1 MFSFGTQLAISG
13 GTYFQNPE
21 RNKPM
26 AAAEQLP
33 IPETIESSR
42 KTIASDQQSE
52 PQDNIPECLKNG
64 TFEQLIEDRVFGRY
78 IASLG
83 YATLDQVQ
91 ECLRLQG
98 RILDRGGRKLRL
110 SQILLARNYL
120 TKTQMARLSR
130 NFEVSCSAS

>member
-1 MFSFGTQLAISG
+1 MT
-13 GTYFQNPE
+13 
-21 RNKPM
+21 
-26 AAAEQLP
+26 AAEQLP
-33 IPETIESSR
+33 ISETLESSR
-42 KTIASDQQSE
+42 NPIASNQPSV

-110 SQILLARNYL
+110 SQILVARNYL
-120 TKTQMARLSR
+120 TKTQMVRLNK
-130 NFEVSCSAS
+130 NFEA

>member
-1 MFSFGTQLAISG
+1 MT
-13 GTYFQNPE
+13 
-21 RNKPM
+21 
-26 AAAEQLP
+26 AAEQLS

-42 KTIASDQQSE
+42 KTIASDQPDV

-110 SQILLARNYL
+110 SQILVARNYL
-120 TKTQMARLSR
+120 TKTQMTRLNK
-130 NFEVSCSAS
+130 NFEASCRTS

>member
-1 MFSFGTQLAISG
+1 MTALHQ
-13 GTYFQNPE
+13 
-21 RNKPM
+21 
-26 AAAEQLP
+26 P

-42 KTIASDQQSE
+42 PPIVEESA

-98 RILDRGGRKLRL
+98 RILDRGGQKLRL
-110 SQILLARNYL
+110 SQILVARNYL
-120 TKTQMARLSR
+120 TKTQMSRLHK
-130 NFEVSCSAS
+130 NFETSCR

>member
-1 MFSFGTQLAISG
+1 MT
-13 GTYFQNPE
+13 
-21 RNKPM
+21 
-26 AAAEQLP
+26 AAEQLP
-33 IPETIESSR
+33 IPETIASNRPTIDSTQSS
-42 KTIASDQQSE
+42 A
-52 PQDNIPECLKNG
+52 PQDGIPECLKNG

-110 SQILLARNYL
+110 AQILLARNYL
-120 TKTQMARLSR
+120 TKTQMARL
-130 NFEVSCSAS
+130 NKDFEASCSTS